1 MITLPLLTLSNTG
14 YYQIDQSA
22 TLVTPWT
29 ANPHQWVRITASH
42 TGFTA
47 NQSWSIR
54 LWSSETPMG
63 ESISGNPLPN
73 QRWVSPTKMA
83 RAFGYYPVTG
93 SAPALGELLWL
104 CPVAPDQQCW
114 LNIRNMENKKNSF
127 YLKID
132 LVDM

>member
-1 MITLPLLTLSNTG
+1 MTALPLLALSNTG

-29 ANPHQWVRITASH
+29 ASPHQWVRITASH

-54 LWSSETPMG
+54 LWSSQTPLG
-63 ESISGNPLPN
+63 ESITGNPLTN
-73 QRWVSPTKMA
+73 ERWVTPTKMA
-83 RAFGYYPVTG
+83 RNFGYYSVGATPPTG
-93 SAPALGELLWL
+93 VELIWAA
-104 CPVAPDQQCW
+104 PVAPDQQYW